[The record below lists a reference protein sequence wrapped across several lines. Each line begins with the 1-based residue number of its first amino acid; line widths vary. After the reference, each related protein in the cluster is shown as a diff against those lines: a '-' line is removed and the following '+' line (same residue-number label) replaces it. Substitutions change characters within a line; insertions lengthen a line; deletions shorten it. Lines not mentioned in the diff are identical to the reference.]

1 MVTKITKNIAKIDL
15 VGKHVQLALLS
26 DLHWDNPK
34 CDRELLK
41 KHLDYCLENN
51 IKVMLNGDTFC
62 LMQGKFDP
70 RRSKK
75 DIRPEHNK
83 ANYLDAVI
91 EDAVDW
97 FTPYA
102 DILTVVGYGNHET
115 GIIRNVETDPL
126 QRFVDLLNYKCKSN
140 VVTGGYGGWLML
152 NCFPNA
158 NSKQLVSVKV
168 KYYHGSGGGGVVN
181 KGALNLTR
189 ALELAE
195 GFDVFT
201 MGHIHENAARNDVR
215 ENLNTNGGKCEID
228 LKPIHMAIT
237 GTYKEEYGEGFMGW
251 HVERGAPP
259 KPVGGRILNIYI
271 HRSRKGGKD
280 NLTKIID
287 SSKFPL

>member
-62 LMQGKFDP
+62 CMQSRND
-70 RRSKK
+70 RRGNKS
-75 DIRPEHNK
+75 DIRPEHN
-83 ANYLDAVI
+83 NSRYIDSIIETAV
-91 EDAVDW
+91 EW

-115 GIIRNVETDPL
+115 AIIKFQETDL
-126 QRFVDLLNYKCKSN
+126 VQRFVDLLNYKCKSN
-140 VVTGGYGGWLML
+140 VITGGYGGWLIL
-152 NCFPNA
+152 NMYPSEKTGKHF
-158 NSKQLVSVKV
+158 STKI
-168 KYYHGSGGGGVVN
+168 KYFHGSGGGVVT